1 MEERT
6 LPIRGSSGSRDVA
19 LNRADHGGNH
29 GWLKAGDGAGE
40 RTLIGMANGPPLFC
54 RKVIDGLRTEV
65 DQIAARGLEQRE
77 KITLVNGWIHAM
89 ERFEHRAIKARVS
102 LIEEPARS
110 RRSLSDEEQPN
121 TVRAMPPSQA
131 LTLQVHLK

>member
-1 MEERT
+1 MPVR
-6 LPIRGSSGSRDVA
+6 SSGGLRDIA

-65 DQIAARGLEQRE
+65 DQIAAGGLEQRE
-77 KITLVNGWIHAM
+77 KIALVNEWIHAL

-121 TVRAMPPSQA
+121 SVRAMPPSQT
-131 LTLQVHLK
+131 LTLEIQSK